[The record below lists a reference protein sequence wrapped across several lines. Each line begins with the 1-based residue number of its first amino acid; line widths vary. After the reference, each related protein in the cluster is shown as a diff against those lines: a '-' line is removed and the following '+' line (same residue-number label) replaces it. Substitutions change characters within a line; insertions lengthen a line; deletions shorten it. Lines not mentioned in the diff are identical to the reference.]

1 MHRYTRTIEVGEN
14 PALNLYDPFMD
25 PDDLSFLPPD
35 LQSATRV
42 APSGAASW
50 PVSQAAAVIEAL
62 AGTGRLVLGL
72 DIRDY
77 QADGRFIEVAWSSY
91 DGSDVREA
99 RDLALE
105 ALSRGNL
112 PGGWVLIT
120 W

>member
-1 MHRYTRTIEVGEN
+1 
-14 PALNLYDPFMD
+14 MD

-35 LQSATRV
+35 LQSGARY
-42 APSGAASW
+42 APNGEVSW
-50 PVSQAAAVIEAL
+50 PASQAAAVIEAL

-91 DGSDVREA
+91 DGSDVQDA

-112 PGGWVLIT
+112 PGEWVLIT